1 MLIASWFLAAQM
13 VVGLEPTQRPKLT
26 AADVERGR
34 TLFQAQCAFCHGA
47 AGDGGRG
54 ANLAR
59 PTLRRAPTDEA
70 LFRIVNRGIPSTGM
84 PGNAMSLRET
94 WQVVGFVRSL
104 GRLKREPLRG
114 NAARGAQV
122 YQAQGCAACHTVG
135 GRGGPTGPDL
145 TDVGARSSPAFLRQ
159 SLVDPQ
165 ADVPSDFMQ
174 VRAVTR
180 EGRRLTGVRV
190 NEDTFSIQFR
200 DMSGAL
206 HSFFKDE
213 LVEFAKDAG
222 KSPMPTYRE
231 RLEPAALDDLVA
243 YLVSLEG
250 AR

>member
-1 MLIASWFLAAQM
+1 MLIVWFLAAQI
-13 VVGLEPTQRPKLT
+13 VVGREPTQRPNLT
-26 AADVERGR
+26 ANDIERGR

-47 AGDGGRG
+47 GGDGGRG

-70 LFRIVNRGIPSTGM
+70 LVRVINRGIPNTGM

-94 WQVVGFVRSL
+94 WQVIGFVRSL
-104 GRLKREPLRG
+104 GRLKREPLPG
-114 NAARGAQV
+114 DAVRGAQV
-122 YQAQGCAACHTVG
+122 YQAHGCAACHTIG
-135 GRGGPTGPDL
+135 GLGGPTGPDL

-159 SLVDPQ
+159 SLLDPQ
-165 ADVPSDFMQ
+165 ADVPSGFMQ

-180 EGRRLTGVRV
+180 EGQHLTGVRV

-200 DMSGAL
+200 GTTDTMY
-206 HSFFKDE
+206 SFFKDE

-222 KSPMPTYRE
+222 KTPMPTYRE
-231 RLEPAALDDLVA
+231 RLEPNALDDLVA